1 MEDLTMITCVT
12 ISCPVP
18 FACVLPKVTRIET
31 RAGGLEFINFMV
43 VNNDGRGFNG

>member
-1 MEDLTMITCVT
+1 MEDLEMLVCVT
-12 ISCPVP
+12 ILCPVP

-43 VNNDGRGFNG
+43 VNNNDRGFSG